1 MDDLINYYQNI
12 LESSNQYGV
21 TNKER
26 IHQEIIET
34 LKGLIVLDDVQ
45 KIVDYQWNFLESIDW
60 SKYFS
65 TPQRIAKFR
74 KSLYKAVEVLAKSW
88 GENDSYS
95 QILSNFENEI
105 IENEIVPVTLDKSL
119 VCYKFTILV
128 DDDRTCRHFILH
140 YN

>member
-1 MDDLINYYQNI
+1 MDRKEFLMDDLINYYQNI

-21 TNKER
+21 TDR
-26 IHQEIIET
+26 GRVHQEIIET

-45 KIVDYQWNFLESIDW
+45 KIADYQWNFLESIDW

-105 IENEIVPVTLDKSL
+105 IENK
-119 VCYKFTILV
+119 
-128 DDDRTCRHFILH
+128 
-140 YN
+140 